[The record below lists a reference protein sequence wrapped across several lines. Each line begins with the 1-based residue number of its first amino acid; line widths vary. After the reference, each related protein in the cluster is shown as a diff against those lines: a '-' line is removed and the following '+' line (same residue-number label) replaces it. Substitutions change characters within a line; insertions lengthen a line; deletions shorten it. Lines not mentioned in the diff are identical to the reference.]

1 MVLRGGMTEDGLGGP
16 AGLGETDVV
25 GCVLQRDVRLELNP
39 RLVDWLPD
47 LHGGVDVSRGQGSS
61 PVLQADPIGPAELS
75 YQLPGWRHAVGY
87 RHLLGGRDLQ
97 GPGYI
102 LLSFRN
108 GSTQVKSRQ
117 KIPFLLKT
125 IIIIDMNV
133 LL

>member
-16 AGLGETDVV
+16 AGLRETDVV
-25 GCVLQRDVRLELNP
+25 GCGLQRDVRLQLNP

-47 LHGGVDVSRGQGSS
+47 LHRGVDISRGQSSS

-75 YQLPGWRHAVGY
+75 SELPGWRHAVGH

-102 LLSFRN
+102 LFSFRK
-108 GSTQVKSRQ
+108 GSTQFKFRQ
-117 KIPFLLKT
+117 RYHFH
-125 IIIIDMNV
+125 
-133 LL
+133 